1 MIAATTETIEETVI
15 MTGEIAI
22 MTAVI
27 AIGETMIGVSATGEI
42 TIGGGAT
49 AMSATGAILV
59 SATDLRQ
66 RLHPQPTTV
75 PRRSAANASR
85 RRESSWR

>member
-1 MIAATTETIEETVI
+1 

-27 AIGETMIGVSATGEI
+27 TTGETMIGVSATGEI
-42 TIGGGAT
+42 MIGGGAT
-49 AMSATGAILV
+49 AVTAAVSATGAILV

-66 RLHPQPTTV
+66 RLHPQPTTM

-85 RRESSWR
+85 RRENSWR